1 MGPPI
6 RLGFGD
12 QQSMDQR
19 DYSCNPHPHNNPSV
33 SHHIPD
39 PMPPYQEGSSYG
51 SRAGGYHYSNPQG
64 RGGDRGRGRD
74 RGRGHGYSNRR
85 GNSDVSSSSHLS
97 SRKTQVAPAV
107 PSFGNPLPLKPPIS
121 QPVDKKP
128 GKKKKRRI
136 NQLGLTPKNEE
147 HVSSSEEED
156 ADEEL
161 KLGAAVG
168 PAGGVGQMLEFTY
181 KGQTSSLQSSSDIA
195 SWIQERKKRFPTA
208 ARRAENDA
216 RAEKLQ
222 QEREQKKEE
231 KRHALEAERL
241 LKRQLRTLEKDKQA
255 ATEKAKLKVEK
266 LRRKLEKEERRV
278 AKAEA
283 KSLKRSA
290 PEAESN
296 HSQGV
301 KRKRGQG
308 DLEPEHVDDHPD
320 SLVESQPIGS
330 AQGRSVEVSMAAGSG
345 TVPGANNQPASET
358 QVWEEVEVEHATFV
372 PGPLTPT
379 SQESMPER
387 EHGLGQNEKPATEK
401 SEHQLQA
408 RELVDRHETL
418 DTAPLID
425 EPASGDAA
433 STVSSSMSVS
443 SDDTLNG
450 DEDDETSSS
459 GSSSASHIGSE
470 GPETATSRRVGT
482 RKVPPPARKHKPEK
496 AVCRDF
502 LRTGRCRRG
511 KRCRWRHALP
521 DRGEKKVSEA
531 ASSRPERKSLHQRL
545 LEQQEENEKAE
556 KKAQEE
562 HQDDSKDD
570 TQAKAVQAD

>member
-1 MGPPI
+1 MKSSN
-6 RLGFGD
+6 LGQLLG
-12 QQSMDQR
+12 QQEALAK
-19 DYSCNPHPHNNPSV
+19 C
-33 SHHIPD
+33 
-39 PMPPYQEGSSYG
+39 
-51 SRAGGYHYSNPQG
+51 
-64 RGGDRGRGRD
+64 
-74 RGRGHGYSNRR
+74 
-85 GNSDVSSSSHLS
+85 
-97 SRKTQVAPAV
+97 KAV
-107 PSFGNPLPLKPPIS
+107 P
-121 QPVDKKP
+121 QPC
-128 GKKKKRRI
+128 
-136 NQLGLTPKNEE
+136 LHLLT
-147 HVSSSEEED
+147 VSR
-156 ADEEL
+156 
-161 KLGAAVG
+161 
-168 PAGGVGQMLEFTY
+168 LEFTY

-531 ASSRPERKSLHQRL
+531 ASSRPERKSLHQRVSVVRVPIGIKHWNL
-545 LEQQEENEKAE
+545 TANSFWNSRRRMKRQRRRRRKSI
-556 KKAQEE
+556 KMIRRMIPRPRRYKRIR
-562 HQDDSKDD
+562 
-570 TQAKAVQAD
+570 AVYFNRAC